1 MMTKK
6 TTTQRSPDKLT
17 KLGKTSGVEL
27 SEAQLGKV
35 QGGFHF
41 VHVATKSSPG

>member
-1 MMTKK
+1 MTKK
-6 TTTQRSPDKLT
+6 TPAKTSPDKLAN
-17 KLGKTSGVEL
+17 LGKTSGVKL

-41 VHVATKSSPG
+41 VSYVNKSSPT